1 MAPETPSPENQKLE
15 RAEAEILAKHAAT
28 DQAQTSSA
36 LRRLPLVIGTVL
48 LVVLLLRWL
57 S

>member
-1 MAPETPSPENQKLE
+1 MAPENQSPEDQKLE
-15 RAEAEILAKHAAT
+15 RAEAEILAKHAAAN
-28 DQAQTSSA
+28 QAQTSSA

-57 S
+57 G